1 MTEKQASANL
11 RWRLEELDFSAL
23 DAAKV
28 QARDDIFLLVC
39 SASFVESG
47 ADLYAQN
54 LVDYFV
60 GDAEAGAWLDA
71 HWMAEE
77 LQHGLA
83 LKAYVQQVWPDFD
96 WDGAYADFL
105 AEYSKL
111 CTTDELEPTR
121 GQEMVARCIVE
132 MGTTTYYQALHA
144 VSDEPVLRDL
154 CWRIRT
160 DEVQHYKHFYH
171 NFLELPRA
179 RAPEP
184 PASRCH
190 AVAPCGRAAPE
201 RRRHRPAPRLEL
213 ALSRPPRRAVL
224 RRNEPP
230 AVHAHARPVSRRH
243 GHAHGD
249 QAAAVARLAGAA
261 HGAPLE
267 RRGALGFAA
276 LSYRSDSFPC
286 LQYLDCRPFLFEIC
300 RRQQKIH
307 VLLRAAR

>member
-1 MTEKQASANL
+1 MTENQATQNL

-23 DAAKV
+23 DATKV

-60 GDAEAGAWLDA
+60 GDAEVGAWLDA

-171 NFLELPRA
+171 NFLSYREREHLSRRKSLPRCGAVRPSCA
-179 RAPEP
+179 RATPT
-184 PASRCH
+184 S
-190 AVAPCGRAAPE
+190 PCATPGTGAFAAAPT
-201 RRRHRPAPRLEL
+201 RRPTT
-213 ALSRPPRRAVL
+213 
-224 RRNEPP
+224 
-230 AVHAHARPVSRRH
+230 
-243 GHAHGD
+243 
-249 QAAAVARLAGAA
+249 Q
-261 HGAPLE
+261 
-267 RRGALGFAA
+267 
-276 LSYRSDSFPC
+276 
-286 LQYLDCRPFLFEIC
+286 
-300 RRQQKIH
+300 
-307 VLLRAAR
+307 

>member
-1 MTEKQASANL
+1 MTENQASTNL

-47 ADLYAQN
+47 ADVYAQN
-54 LVDYFV
+54 LVDYFA
-60 GDAEAGAWLDA
+60 GDAEAGEWLDA

-77 LQHGLA
+77 LQHGRA

-96 WDGAYADFL
+96 WDGAYADFF

-171 NFLELPRA
+171 YFLSYR
-179 RAPEP
+179 
-184 PASRCH
+184 
-190 AVAPCGRAAPE
+190 E
-201 RRRHRPAPRLEL
+201 REH
-213 ALSRPPRRAVL
+213 LSRPQVVATLWRRAAEL
-224 RRNEPP
+224 RQSDADIALRHAWNWRFRGRADAPP
-230 AVHAHARPVSRRH
+230 YDAMSRQLFALMRTQYPVDMAMRMAIKPLQLPAWLEQRMERPLS
-243 GHAHGD
+243 
-249 QAAAVARLAGAA
+249 AVARW
-261 HGAPLE
+261 
-267 RRGALGFAA
+267 AL
-276 LSYRSDSFPC
+276 L
-286 LQYLDCRPFLFEIC
+286 
-300 RRQQKIH
+300 H
-307 VLLRAAR
+307 